1 MDKGRLGELCWVMT
15 GSLCFIEAGSLY
27 ITVGPSGAFKIS
39 LGVICI
45 SSRVAGTET
54 KRDAKMLFSAN

>member
-1 MDKGRLGELCWVMT
+1 MT